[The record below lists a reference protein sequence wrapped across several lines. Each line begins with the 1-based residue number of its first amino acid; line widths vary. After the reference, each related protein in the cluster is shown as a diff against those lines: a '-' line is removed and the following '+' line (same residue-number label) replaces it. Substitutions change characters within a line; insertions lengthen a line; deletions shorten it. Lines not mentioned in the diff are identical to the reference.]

1 MKLPISLREQ
11 LKIPMGVLLPE
22 KYAIKQNIAKYV
34 SEDSLLITVGD
45 RTTEKMIQFGFSVFL
60 QIIDGQEKREKRE
73 APNNK
78 LKLTE
83 LVCNNPPGEI
93 TEQSIDLIIKSFS
106 LEPPIRMTVVGE
118 EDLLVIPVCIHAP
131 EHSVVMYGQPNEG
144 LVIVPITP
152 EIRNKAQRLLDSME

>member
-1 MKLPISLREQ
+1 
-11 LKIPMGVLLPE
+11 MGVLLPE

-60 QIIDGQEKREKRE
+60 QIIHGQEKSEKRE

-106 LEPPIRMTVVGE
+106 LEPPIRITVVGE

-131 EHSVVMYGQPNEG
+131 EHSVVLYGQPNEG